1 MAYQNMKAEM
11 KRHRV
16 TQGQVADYLGM
27 SENNFGLKI
36 NERVS
41 MTVDEAK
48 AIQKKFFPL
57 ANLDYLLE
65 SDGNVPSTAER
76 ARASLDDLQEAM
88 GDIFGEE
95 DAEDIARKIRRNID
109 GMDEGRSKR

>member
-16 TQGQVADYLGM
+16 TQGQVAEYLGM

-65 SDGNVPSTAER
+65 SDGNVPTDRER
-76 ARASLDDLQEAM
+76 RLSSIDALH
-88 GDIFGEE
+88 DIVEGE
-95 DAEDIARKIRRNID
+95 
-109 GMDEGRSKR
+109 GLMDEGYARALDEMRREAEGSTAGKFE